1 MPKYRI
7 CGVTTPDSQYKTTPP
22 TICRTNSSR
31 SVEKNR
37 SATMPTKNG
46 AIIAAIAAVPNAAP
60 MKLSEKIRVPS
71 GFWAEE
77 RYVLSVTNH
86 PPHTKYCRNIITD
99 RRVRTSMCCG
109 PGLKLSCC
117 QALLFNQRGRVG

>member
-1 MPKYRI
+1 MWSTKSR
-7 CGVTTPDSQYKTTPP
+7 
-22 TICRTNSSR
+22 R

-37 SATMPTKNG
+37 AAIMPTKNG
-46 AIIAAIAAVPNAAP
+46 AIIAAIAAVPNAGP

-71 GFWAEE
+71 EVCAED
-77 RYVLSVTNH
+77 RYVLSVTN
-86 PPHTKYCRNIITD
+86 PAPHTKYCRNIITE

-117 QALLFNQRGRVG
+117 QALLFNQRGRVGDRETGRIRG